1 MKNITKN
8 VKTQLR
14 AKTAAMTVA
23 FMAAA
28 PMMAMAAGG
37 ADAVNAQLTGI
48 MDTVF
53 TLISVALGVFG
64 SFILI
69 PGILA
74 FIKAVTDHE
83 GGDRSAG
90 AQKIAFGVVVILMAV
105 AVKAFE
111 KPILDM
117 ITAAKA

>member
-1 MKNITKN
+1 MREVTKIKNNLK
-8 VKTQLR
+8 
-14 AKTAAMTVA
+14 AKTTAISVA
-23 FMAAA
+23 FMTSA
-28 PMMAMAAGG
+28 PMVALADGG
-37 ADAVNAQLTGI
+37 GTVQGQLEGI
-48 MDTVF
+48 MNTVF
-53 TLISVALGVFG
+53 TLVSVALGVFG

-111 KPILDM
+111 TPILAM
-117 ITAAKA
+117 INAAAA

>member
-1 MKNITKN
+1 MREVTKIKNNLK
-8 VKTQLR
+8 
-14 AKTAAMTVA
+14 AAV
-23 FMAAA
+23 MAAA
-28 PMMAMAAGG
+28 FMTAAPMVALADGG
-37 ADAVNAQLTGI
+37 TVQGQLEGI
-48 MDTVF
+48 MNTVF
-53 TLISVALGVFG
+53 TLVSVALGVFG

-111 KPILDM
+111 APILSM
-117 ITAAKA
+117 INAAAA

>member
-1 MKNITKN
+1 MREVTKIKNNLKVKIT
-8 VKTQLR
+8 
-14 AKTAAMTVA
+14 AMAVA
-23 FMAAA
+23 FMTSA
-28 PMMAMAAGG
+28 PMVALADGG
-37 ADAVNAQLTGI
+37 TVQGQLEGI
-48 MDTVF
+48 MNTVF
-53 TLISVALGVFG
+53 TLVSVALGVFG

-111 KPILDM
+111 TPILAM
-117 ITAAKA
+117 INAAAA

>member
-1 MKNITKN
+1 M
-8 VKTQLR
+8 
-14 AKTAAMTVA
+14 TAG
-23 FMAAA
+23 FMFGA
-28 PMMAMAAGG
+28 PMVALADGAA
-37 ADAVNAQLTGI
+37 VQAQLKTI

-90 AQKIAFGVVVILMAV
+90 AQKIAFGVVVILMAI

-111 KPILDM
+111 TPILTM
-117 ITAAKA
+117 ITSAA

>member
-1 MKNITKN
+1 MRTVMKSNLKA
-8 VKTQLR
+8 K
-14 AKTAAMTVA
+14 KTAAMAVA
-23 FMAAA
+23 FMTAA
-28 PMMAMAAGG
+28 PMVALADGG
-37 ADAVNAQLTGI
+37 TVQGQLEGI
-48 MDTVF
+48 MNTVF
-53 TLISVALGVFG
+53 TLVSVALGVFG

-74 FIKAVTDHE
+74 FIKSVTDHE

-111 KPILDM
+111 TPILAM
-117 ITAAKA
+117 INAAAA

>member
-1 MKNITKN
+1 MRTVMKSNLK
-8 VKTQLR
+8 
-14 AKTAAMTVA
+14 AKTTAMAVA
-23 FMAAA
+23 FMTAA
-28 PMMAMAAGG
+28 PMVALAGG
-37 ADAVNAQLTGI
+37 GTVQGQLEGI
-48 MDTVF
+48 MNTVF
-53 TLISVALGVFG
+53 TLVSVALGVFG

-74 FIKAVTDHE
+74 FIKSVTDHE

-111 KPILDM
+111 TPILAM
-117 ITAAKA
+117 INAAAA

>member
-1 MKNITKN
+1 MKKFANNAVTLK
-8 VKTQLR
+8 
-14 AKTAAMTVA
+14 AKTAAMTIA

-28 PMMAMAAGG
+28 PIVALADGAA
-37 ADAVNAQLTGI
+37 VQAQLTGI
-48 MDTVF
+48 MNTVF

-111 KPILDM
+111 APILAM
-117 ITAAKA
+117 ITSTTT